1 MTARPTQSTSSL
13 FKPLADAE
21 APVDIW
27 FNDAPLRVPGG
38 RSVAAALLA
47 AGVARFRST
56 PVSGAPRA
64 PYCMMGACFEC
75 LVEIDGVPARQ
86 SCMVEV
92 RDGMRIRSQE
102 GARDLPPEVVQDAA
116 PAATQNAA
124 ALENADGR

>member
-1 MTARPTQSTSSL
+1 MTPTPL
-13 FKPLADAE
+13 FKALFGAD

-27 FNDAPLRVPGG
+27 FNDQPLRVPGG

-47 AGVARFRST
+47 SGIARFRAT

-75 LVEIDGVPARQ
+75 LVEIDGVPSRQ
-86 SCMVEV
+86 SCMVTV

-102 GARDLPPEVVQDAA
+102 GARDLQPVAVSLEDAH
-116 PAATQNAA
+116 
-124 ALENADGR
+124 GR